1 MSEKHNEDQAR
12 VSLNQAMSEQKK
24 EASDLLCEII
34 GWSGSSQAV
43 RLLQALEEVGS
54 INGAAQAVGMQYKS
68 AWQKLDQISNLLPYP
83 LLAKRAGG
91 SGGGGSM
98 LTEEGKTLLQR
109 INALRRERSRFM
121 QLFADDPQEAF
132 NLFKTLRRMEMK
144 LSARNVWLGQVTKIE
159 KGAVN
164 SVVHIRLKGGDQ
176 IASMITDSSVQR
188 LELAPGKEVMAI
200 VKASNVLLGLDID
213 PESISARNILAGT
226 ASCIVT
232 GAVNDEIT
240 LELPGG
246 STVTSIITSA
256 SVKRMELAVGKKI
269 SAIVKASDVMLA
281 VA

>member
-1 MSEKHNEDQAR
+1 MSKKHNAGETR
-12 VSLNQAMSEQKK
+12 IPLNQAMVEPKT
-24 EASDLLCEII
+24 EPSDLLCEII
-34 GWSGSSQAV
+34 GWSGSSPTV

-54 INGAAQAVGMQYKS
+54 INGAAQAVGIQYKS

-98 LTEEGKTLLQR
+98 LTEEGKKLLRR
-109 INALRRERSRFM
+109 INALQRERSRFM
-121 QLFADDPQEAF
+121 QLFAGDPQEAF

-144 LSARNVWLGQVTKIE
+144 LSARNVWLGQVTQIE

-164 SVVHIRLKGGDQ
+164 SVVHIRLKGGDK
-176 IASMITDSSVQR
+176 IASVITDSSVNR
-188 LELAPGKEVMAI
+188 LELAPDKEVMAI

-213 PESISARNILAGT
+213 PEKISARNILVGT
-226 ASCIVT
+226 VSNVVV

-246 STVTSIITSA
+246 CTVTSILTSA
-256 SVKRMELAVGKKI
+256 SVKRLELAVGKPVA
-269 SAIVKASDVMLA
+269 AIIKASDVMLA

>member
-1 MSEKHNEDQAR
+1 MSEKHNAGETR
-12 VSLNQAMSEQKK
+12 IPLNQTMAEPKT
-24 EASDLLCEII
+24 EPSDLLCEII
-34 GWSGSSQAV
+34 GWSGSSPAV

-98 LTEEGKTLLQR
+98 LTEEGKKLLRR
-109 INALRRERSRFM
+109 INALQRERSRFM
-121 QLFADDPQEAF
+121 QLFAGDPQEAF

-144 LSARNVWLGQVTKIE
+144 LSARNVWLGRVTKIE

-164 SVVHIRLKGGDQ
+164 SVVHIRLKGGDK
-176 IASMITDSSVQR
+176 IASMITDSSVNR
-188 LELAPGKEVMAI
+188 LELVPDKEVMAI

-213 PESISARNILAGT
+213 PEKISARNILAGT
-226 ASCIVT
+226 VSNVVA

-240 LELPGG
+240 IELPGG

-269 SAIVKASDVMLA
+269 SAVIKASDVMLA